1 MALVPPEAIDRDRV
15 TLAIN
20 GKLYNYW
27 LDESICAGINRFARD
42 FKMSVTREWPEGLGE
57 IKSIREG
64 DKVEV
69 RIGDDLVATCYV
81 DATPM
86 SYDDSS
92 ISIDIDGRSK
102 TSDLID
108 CSATN
113 KPAQWKGATIA
124 DIVKA
129 LAAEYGIEVVVDF
142 DDKEVIKEF
151 QFERGDSPFDCID
164 KLRKQRNL
172 IICDDAEGRVV
183 IAKIGQYKADDKLEL
198 GKNIKRASCPKD
210 FKDVFNEYIVIGQ
223 KSGDGKSNAKEHNS
237 ETKETDTV
245 FKRKRVLYIKQSGN
259 ADARATAD
267 RAKYEKQSRFAKAHE
282 VTLTVRGW
290 RQSSGELWKP
300 NMIVAYVDPILGLE
314 RDMLIVACEYR
325 VSNSGTETVM
335 KIGLPDGYSAEPYVE
350 KETKDKAKDKKT
362 SSKKSTSTARK
373 GRAQGKGAWSDV
385 AGIDEV
391 DE

>member
-1 MALVPPEAIDRDRV
+1 MGLSVVDEIERDRV

-27 LDESICAGINRFARD
+27 LDESVCAGISRFARD
-42 FKMSVTREWPEGLGE
+42 FKMSVTREWPEGLDE
-57 IKSIREG
+57 LKSIREG

-81 DATPM
+81 DATPI
-86 SYDDSS
+86 SYDESS
-92 ISIDIDGRSK
+92 ITIDIEGRSK
-102 TSDLID
+102 TADLID

-113 KPAQWKGATIA
+113 KPAQWKGATLA
-124 DIVKA
+124 TIVKA
-129 LAAEYGIEVVVDF
+129 LSAEYGVDVVVDF

-151 QFERGDSPFDCID
+151 QLERGDSPFDAID

-210 FKDVFNEYIVIGQ
+210 FKDVYNEYIVIGQ

-237 ETKETDTV
+237 ETKESDTV

-259 ADARATAD
+259 ADMRACID
-267 RAKYEKQSRFAKAHE
+267 RAKYERQSRFAKAHE

-290 RQSSGELWKP
+290 RQTSGELWKP
-300 NMIVAYVDPILGLE
+300 NMIVQYVDPVLGFE
-314 RDMLIVACEYR
+314 REMLIVECEYR
-325 VSNSGTETVM
+325 VSTSGTETVM
-335 KIGLPDGYSAEPYVE
+335 KIGLPDGYSAEPYVA
-350 KETKDKAKDKKT
+350 KEAKNKAKKSSNKKP
-362 SSKKSTSTARK
+362 SGSARK
-373 GRAQGKGAWSDV
+373 GRAQGGGAWSDV
-385 AGIDEV
+385 VGIDEV

>member
-1 MALVPPEAIDRDRV
+1 MGLGVVDEVERDRV

-27 LDESICAGINRFARD
+27 LDESVCAGISRFARD

-57 IKSIREG
+57 LKSIREG

-69 RIGDDLVATCYV
+69 RIGDDLVATCNV
-81 DATPM
+81 DATPI
-86 SYDDSS
+86 SYDESS
-92 ISIDIDGRSK
+92 ITIDIEGRSK
-102 TSDLID
+102 TADLVD

-124 DIVKA
+124 TIIKA
-129 LAAEYGIEVVVDF
+129 LSAEYGIDVVVDF
-142 DDKEVIKEF
+142 DDKEIIKEF
-151 QFERGDSPFDCID
+151 QFERGDSPFDAID

-259 ADARATAD
+259 ADMRACMD
-267 RAKYEKQSRFAKAHE
+267 RAKYERQSRFAKAHE

-290 RQSSGELWKP
+290 RQTSGELWKP
-300 NMIVAYVDPILGLE
+300 NMIVQYVDPVLGLE
-314 RDMLIVACEYR
+314 REMLIVECEYR
-325 VSNSGTETVM
+325 VSSSGTETVM

-350 KETKDKAKDKKT
+350 KTTKDKT
-362 SSKKSTSTARK
+362 KKSNQKKASSGARK
-373 GRAQGKGAWSDV
+373 GRAQGGGAWSDV
-385 AGIDEV
+385 VGVDEV

>member
-1 MALVPPEAIDRDRV
+1 MAVAPIEAIDRDRV

-27 LDESICAGINRFARD
+27 LDESVCAGISRFARD
-42 FKMSVTREWPEGLGE
+42 FKMSITREWPEGLGE
-57 IKSIREG
+57 LKGIREG

-81 DATPM
+81 DATPI
-86 SYDDSS
+86 SYDESS
-92 ISIDIDGRSK
+92 ISIDIEGRSK

-124 DIVKA
+124 AIVKA
-129 LAAEYGIEVVVDF
+129 LSAEYSVDVVVDF

-151 QFERGDSPFDCID
+151 QFERGDSPFDAID

-259 ADARATAD
+259 ADMRACTD
-267 RAKYEKQSRFAKAHE
+267 RAKYERQSRFAKAHE

-290 RQSSGELWKP
+290 RQTSGELWKP
-300 NMIVAYVDPILGLE
+300 NMIVQYVDPVLGFE
-314 RDMLIVACEYR
+314 REMLIVECEYR
-325 VSNSGTETVM
+325 VSTSGTETVM

-350 KETKDKAKDKKT
+350 KEAKDKAKKSSDKKP
-362 SSKKSTSTARK
+362 SSNARK

-385 AGIDEV
+385 VGIDEV

>member
-1 MALVPPEAIDRDRV
+1 MGIGTVDEVERDRV

-27 LDESICAGINRFARD
+27 LDESVCAGISRFARD

-57 IKSIREG
+57 LKSIREG

-69 RIGDDLVATCYV
+69 RIGDDLVATCNV
-81 DATPM
+81 DATPI
-86 SYDDSS
+86 SYDESS
-92 ISIDIDGRSK
+92 ITIDIDGRSK
-102 TSDLID
+102 TADLVD

-124 DIVKA
+124 TIIKA
-129 LAAEYGIEVVVDF
+129 LSAEYGIDVVVDF
-142 DDKEVIKEF
+142 DDKEIIKEF
-151 QFERGDSPFDCID
+151 QFERGDSPFDAID

-259 ADARATAD
+259 ADMRACMD
-267 RAKYEKQSRFAKAHE
+267 RAKYERQSRFAKAHE

-290 RQSSGELWKP
+290 RQTSGELWKP
-300 NMIVAYVDPILGLE
+300 NMIVQYVDPVLGLE
-314 RDMLIVACEYR
+314 REMLIVECEYR
-325 VSNSGTETVM
+325 VSSSGTETVM

-350 KETKDKAKDKKT
+350 KTTKDKAKKSNQKKA
-362 SSKKSTSTARK
+362 SSSARK
-373 GRAQGKGAWSDV
+373 GRAQGGGAWSDV
-385 AGIDEV
+385 VGVDEV